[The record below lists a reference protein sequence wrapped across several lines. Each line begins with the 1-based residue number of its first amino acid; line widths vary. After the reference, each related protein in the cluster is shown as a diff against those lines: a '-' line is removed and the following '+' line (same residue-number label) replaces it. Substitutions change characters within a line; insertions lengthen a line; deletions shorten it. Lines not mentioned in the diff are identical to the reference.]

1 MIAGPILRR
10 ELTIRPR
17 RRQFYVARSMYVLIL
32 ILLMCTAWLVVT
44 GTQYIRDVGDS
55 ARFGMA
61 WFQIAAPLQ
70 AIVAFFAAG
79 VIAAGSVSQEKD
91 RRTLDLL
98 LMTELTNRELVLGK
112 LLGSLV
118 TFLSMLVAGVP
129 VFMLS
134 ALLGSISERQ
144 IVLSFGVAVLAV
156 LLGGAVGTVTAFWRE
171 KTFQALAVTIM
182 ALVLWLALGEVV
194 AAGLLGETWAGT
206 DCRLWAVA
214 ISPWRAVLEAC
225 RPVPDASA
233 SLFGLHPLAAFAV
246 VSAAVFTL
254 VAGIAVARVRSW
266 NLIPDALRRERS
278 PAELKALVEL
288 AATGQAPPLPEAA
301 DAGAEPARASDW
313 VTRWEARG
321 AGVPVAQAGADASD
335 TSEAS
340 PGSHFLD
347 KAEAPAKPASRK
359 AAKIRHVWD
368 HPVLWREVCTWAYGR
383 KVLLVKGAY
392 FTLFAAAVAALTL
405 VPGSQA
411 GFAALPAVVLVP
423 FFLLSLILVN
433 AQAVTALTTER
444 DAGTLDLI
452 LVSQI
457 TPKEFVFGKLLGTL
471 YNVKE
476 AVVLPLLL
484 CGLLYWQGRISG
496 ENCFYLIVG
505 LVVLYAFVAMLGL
518 HSGLSYVSS
527 RNAIATSLGTVFFL
541 FVGVAVCMRV
551 MLAFSGS
558 FQAQLHPFLAFMIGG
573 GAGLY
578 LALGARNPSN
588 AIAVAAFACP
598 LATFYALTSLFLGQ
612 THLAFLSLIAAYGFA
627 TAAMLI
633 PAVDE
638 FDLAT
643 GKTSLD
649 ET

>member
-1 MIAGPILRR
+1 MVAGPILTR

-17 RRQFYVARSMYVLIL
+17 RRQFYVARAMYVLIL
-32 ILLMCTAWLVVT
+32 LLLMCTAWLVVT

-70 AIVAFFAAG
+70 ALVSFFAAG
-79 VIAAGSVSQEKD
+79 VIAAGSVCQEKD

-118 TFLSMLVAGVP
+118 TFFSMLAAGVP

-134 ALLGSISERQ
+134 ALLGGISERQ
-144 IVLSFGVAVLAV
+144 ILLSFGVTAAAV
-156 LLGGAVGTVTAFWRE
+156 LLGGAVGTTAAFWRE

-194 AAGLLGETWAGT
+194 AAGLLGDSWGGASCRVWA
-206 DCRLWAVA
+206 AVF
-214 ISPWRAVLEAC
+214 SPWRAVLESC
-225 RPVPDASA
+225 RPVPDASL
-233 SLFGLHPLAAFAV
+233 SVFGLSPLLAFAFFSV
-246 VSAAVFTL
+246 AVFAIT
-254 VAGIAVARVRSW
+254 AGIAVLRVRTW
-266 NLIPDALRRERS
+266 NLVPDALRRRLR
-278 PAELKALVEL
+278 PAELKTLVEGL
-288 AATGQAPPLPEAA
+288 AGAAQGSAESSVAVEEAAQDWATKWETRGRATAEEEDGEAGETPRDVPVPGDAATTVVRE
-301 DAGAEPARASDW
+301 
-313 VTRWEARG
+313 
-321 AGVPVAQAGADASD
+321 
-335 TSEAS
+335 
-340 PGSHFLD
+340 
-347 KAEAPAKPASRK
+347 KAKV
-359 AAKIRHVWD
+359 RHVWD
-368 HPVLWREVCTWAYGR
+368 NPVLWREVCTWAYGR

-392 FTLFAAAVAALTL
+392 LTLFAAAAAALAFL
-405 VPGSQA
+405 QRPEA
-411 GFAALPAVVLVP
+411 GFSILPAAVLVP
-423 FFLLSLILVN
+423 LFLLSLILVN
-433 AQAVTALTTER
+433 TQAVTALTTER

-452 LVSQI
+452 LVSQV
-457 TPKEFVFGKLLGTL
+457 TPKEFVFGKLLGTF

-476 AVVLPLLL
+476 VVILPLLL
-484 CGLLYWQGRISG
+484 CGYLYWQGRVSA
-496 ENCFYLIVG
+496 ENFFYLIVG
-505 LVVLYAFVAMLGL
+505 LGLLYGFVAMLGL
-518 HSGLSYVSS
+518 HAGLTYPSS
-527 RNAIATSLGTVFFL
+527 RNAIAASLGTVFFL

-578 LALGARNPSN
+578 LALGSRNPSN
-588 AIAVAAFACP
+588 AIALASFACP

-612 THLAFLSLIAAYGFA
+612 THLAFLALTGAYGFA

-643 GKTSLD
+643 GRTSLD